1 MYGDKKYYTL
11 QLDTAMEDQQCLRP
25 QKVQNL
31 WIVDVEVPWYHVC
44 QHGTDSVNTRC
55 LLLGRLAAM

>member
-11 QLDTAMEDQQCLRP
+11 QVDSAMEDQQCLRP

-31 WIVDVEVPWYHVC
+31 WIVDVKVPWYHVC
-44 QHGTDSVNTRC
+44 RHGTDSVNTRC
-55 LLLGRLAAM
+55 LLLGQLAAM